1 VDDCHLDYLTKLKK
15 KKNKQKKHWYPVMTA
30 GPIVYLFIY
39 LAEISYLTLEKK
51 IN

>member
-1 VDDCHLDYLTKLKK
+1 
-15 KKNKQKKHWYPVMTA
+15 MTA

-51 IN
+51 INWKFFLIFFVNHEKFTTIKFKCLV